1 MKRAIARWPFFR
13 KRVIEMHDF
22 SVAMGL
28 MDFVPVAF
36 FAVTAL
42 ILLRDLYSKMYKGAY
57 ALLAAGTINVFTA
70 GFCKALWKLL
80 YAANICDFTAL
91 EEMFL
96 PLNSLGLLLVGLSL
110 IGMLCWKRKDTVMLS
125 AAPAVFSGSFVFI
138 MMMVVG
144 LGGICASL
152 SILAAKMKKK
162 GTIILFVL
170 SFVCAMGMGYMS
182 SKDSTLAWVNWVEQS
197 INTVSQLCLM
207 LGVIALHKA
216 GLADY
221 RFPEAAA

>member
-1 MKRAIARWPFFR
+1 
-13 KRVIEMHDF
+13 MHDF

-36 FAVTAL
+36 FGVTAV
-42 ILLRDLYSKMYKGAY
+42 ILLRDLYNKMFKGAY

-80 YAANICDFTAL
+80 YAANICDFAAL
-91 EEMFL
+91 EQIFL
-96 PLNSLGLLLVGLSL
+96 PLNSLGLLLVGLAL
-110 IGMLCWKRKDTVMLS
+110 MGMLCWKRKDTVLLS
-125 AAPAVFSGSFVFI
+125 AAPVMVSGSLVFI
-138 MMMVVG
+138 LMMVLG
-144 LGGICASL
+144 LGGICTAL

-162 GTIILFVL
+162 GTIALFVI
-170 SFVCAMGMGYMS
+170 SFVAAMGMGYMS

-207 LGVIALHKA
+207 MGTIALHKA

-221 RFPEAAA
+221 KFQEGTV